1 MNRIHVITA
10 VLVLVLIGLGAWW
23 WNTFE
28 LKEVTRRLPL
38 SGEARI
44 NPLYGLQT
52 VLRERGLDVRTQA
65 QFRAEGLP
73 PQPGLVVVSADLRSL
88 SWPSTEALLDWV
100 AAGGQLLVALP
111 PPEGGSAPLLDHF
124 DAWTQAGQT
133 CIQWKYTT
141 PPAAQKA
148 AKRARGSTPA
158 LPSLE
163 ELFDPARLLLLDA
176 NSWCGSHRL
185 HLGEDLQEQ
194 DFDWLY
200 GNATDGWLL
209 ARLRHKGGQITF
221 ASQLDFLETRALRS
235 PANAA
240 LTWQLL
246 APALESRPEV
256 LLVYAADLPPL
267 HVLIVRHGW
276 PILLPLLLALL
287 AWMWMRSQRF
297 GPLQPE
303 VATPRRALREHL
315 RAAAELALRRRQ
327 GSALLK
333 PLRQRVLQRVALS
346 QPEIAALPARE
357 LAQALAA
364 RHTLSPTAVEQ
375 ALFDIRIE
383 RPAALAEAVRTL
395 HRLSLRP

>member
-1 MNRIHVITA
+1 MNRTHVITG
-10 VLVLVLIGLGAWW
+10 VLVLVLIGLGLWW
-23 WNTFE
+23 WKTFE

-44 NPLYGLQT
+44 NPLYGMQT
-52 VLRERGLDVRTQA
+52 ILRERGLKVQTQA

-73 PQPGLVVVSADLRSL
+73 AQPGLVVMSADLRSL
-88 SWPSTEALLDWV
+88 SQSASEALLDWV
-100 AAGGQLLVALP
+100 EGGGQLLVALP
-111 PPEGGSAPLLDHF
+111 ASDGGRAPLLGHF
-124 DAWTQAGQT
+124 DLWTQDSRA
-133 CIQWKYTT
+133 CIDWKYPP

-148 AKRARGSTPA
+148 AKRARGSTPV

-163 ELFDPARLLLLDA
+163 ELFDTSRSLFNEDR
-176 NSWCGSHRL
+176 WCGSHRL
-185 HLGEDLQEQ
+185 QLGDDIDES

-200 GNATDGWLL
+200 GNASDGWLL
-209 ARLRHKGGQITF
+209 ARLTHGGGQITF
-221 ASQLDFLETRALRS
+221 ASQLDFLHTRPLRVH
-235 PANAA
+235 ANAA
-240 LTWQLL
+240 FAWQLL
-246 APALESRPEV
+246 APALAAEPEV

-276 PILLPLLLALL
+276 PILLPLLLGLL

-333 PLRQRVLQRVALS
+333 PLRQRVLQAVALS
-346 QPEIAALPARE
+346 EPEIAALPARE

-364 RHTLSPTAVEQ
+364 KHSLSPIAVEQ

-383 RPAALAEAVRTL
+383 RPAALADAVRTL